1 MAKCDMKMPEDFL
14 LKISKLG
21 SNFDSVA
28 DTVLQAGGEV
38 VLKRVKS
45 NLSSVIGRGTK
56 YDSRSTG
63 ELEGALG
70 LSPSKLNRDG
80 NHDIKVGFAEP
91 RSDGGSNAKLANIL
105 EYGKHGQP
113 AKPFLKP
120 AKTAS
125 RQECIDA
132 MTKALDEEVEKLGA
146 CYPIYKPLPKAAA
159 CLWKRVCSP
168 AKPRTP
174 IWSSRRCR
182 TALSSTPTTPQAAKR
197 RRHGCPSSQRA
208 ATPN

>member
-1 MAKCDMKMPEDFL
+1 MCRPLAKCDMKMPEDFL

-56 YDSRSTG
+56 FKSRTTG

-132 MTKALDEEVEKLGA
+132 MTKALDEEVEKL
-146 CYPIYKPLPKAAA
+146 
-159 CLWKRVCSP
+159 
-168 AKPRTP
+168 
-174 IWSSRRCR
+174 
-182 TALSSTPTTPQAAKR
+182 
-197 RRHGCPSSQRA
+197 
-208 ATPN
+208 